1 MVVVELE
8 ERQELRSMAEQVLM
22 VEQVRKVQEGRM
34 VVVVQMGQL
43 VRQLHGYFL
52 QLRMQRYQT

>member
-1 MVVVELE
+1 MVEVEL
-8 ERQELRSMAEQVLM
+8 QELRWMAEQELM
-22 VEQVRKVQEGRM
+22 VEQVRKVQEGQM